1 MQFRRSK
8 RPRGIVSFTC
18 YVAIGVG
25 STIVTLIWVIHCC
38 CLYRRSKCRHQQQQ
52 NGVKEA
58 ECQTDTN
65 TLIFAAV
72 GGSAMVIGLILSFIL
87 YWYCHYHT
95 RTEGGGFEIICP
107 ASIVRQFSIIAMPN
121 VSQDVID

>member
-1 MQFRRSK
+1 MAYFNQHGHHIAAF
-8 RPRGIVSFTC
+8 ILMF
-18 YVAIGVG
+18 
-25 STIVTLIWVIHCC
+25 L
-38 CLYRRSKCRHQQQQ
+38 
-52 NGVKEA
+52 VKEA